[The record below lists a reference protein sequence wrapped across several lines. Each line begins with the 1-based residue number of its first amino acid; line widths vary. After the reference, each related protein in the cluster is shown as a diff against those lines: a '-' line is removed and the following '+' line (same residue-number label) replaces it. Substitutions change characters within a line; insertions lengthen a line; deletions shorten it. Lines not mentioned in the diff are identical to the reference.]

1 MLFGK
6 YDYLNPEKQ
15 EIIFE
20 MKILFWQLCVREF
33 IWKNHQIEN
42 LFSWE
47 KKFIL
52 ETKQKYQKKW
62 YENEI
67 RKKESENIKT
77 IFFKFFLE
85 TFSKINCSKN
95 TDESLDEC
103 RRM

>member
-6 YDYLNPEKQ
+6 YDYLNPKKQ

-20 MKILFWQLCVREF
+20 MKMLFWQLSVREF

-52 ETKQKYQKKW
+52 ETKQK
-62 YENEI
+62 
-67 RKKESENIKT
+67 
-77 IFFKFFLE
+77 
-85 TFSKINCSKN
+85 
-95 TDESLDEC
+95 
-103 RRM
+103 

>member
-52 ETKQKYQKKW
+52 ETKQK
-62 YENEI
+62 
-67 RKKESENIKT
+67 
-77 IFFKFFLE
+77 
-85 TFSKINCSKN
+85 
-95 TDESLDEC
+95 
-103 RRM
+103 